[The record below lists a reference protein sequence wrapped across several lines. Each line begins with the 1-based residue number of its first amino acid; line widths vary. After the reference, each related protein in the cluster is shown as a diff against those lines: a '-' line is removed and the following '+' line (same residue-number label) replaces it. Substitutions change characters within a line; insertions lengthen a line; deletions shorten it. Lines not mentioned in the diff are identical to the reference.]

1 MAING
6 NNIIITKGGTAIAA
20 TKSHE
25 IQSGCELI
33 EISGPTEGSWREY
46 IAGRKEWSI
55 NVNYLLLENSRNNVR
70 DVLQVGNIVTLVI
83 KDRSNSYSVTGTAIC
98 TACKQTYTEGNL
110 AVGSFSFKGT
120 GALS

>member
-25 IQSGCELI
+25 IQSECELI
-33 EISGPTEGSWREY
+33 EISGPSQGSWREY
-46 IAGRKEWSI
+46 LAGRKNWSV
-55 NVNYLLLENSRNNVR
+55 NVNYLLLENNRNNVR
-70 DVLQVGNIVTLVI
+70 DVLQVGNSVTLVI
-83 KDRSNSYSVTGTAIC
+83 KDRTNSYSVTGTAIC
-98 TACKQTYTEGNL
+98 TQCKQTYTRGNL
-110 AVGSFSFKGT
+110 AVGSFTFKGT

>member
-33 EISGPTEGSWREY
+33 EISGPTQGSWREY
-46 IAGRKEWSI
+46 IVGRKEWSI

-70 DVLQVGNIVTLVI
+70 DVLQVGNSVTLVI
-83 KDRSNSYSVTGTAIC
+83 KDRDNNYSVTGTAIC
-98 TACKQTYTEGNL
+98 TTCKQTYTRGNL
-110 AVGSFSFKGT
+110 AVGSFTFKGT